1 MLGGLKEVI
10 KGKRFLTHCS
20 APNLD
25 SENAGRL
32 YIVHVVELCI
42 IIAQRM
48 KEKYLG
54 SGDNDEERNS
64 TSPSGLQFG
73 QTLESHG
80 PGLTSPWKTP

>member
-1 MLGGLKEVI
+1 MVYNEANKRTCDIWLLGGLKEVI
-10 KGKRFLTHCS
+10 KGKQFLTQCS

-25 SENAGRL
+25 SENVGRL

-54 SGDNDEERNS
+54 
-64 TSPSGLQFG
+64 
-73 QTLESHG
+73 
-80 PGLTSPWKTP
+80 

>member
-1 MLGGLKEVI
+1 
-10 KGKRFLTHCS
+10 
-20 APNLD
+20 
-25 SENAGRL
+25 
-32 YIVHVVELCI
+32 
-42 IIAQRM
+42 M

-80 PGLTSPWKTP
+80 PGFTSLWKTPNRMSLSLFTCSMSTTLHSFKGLIA